1 MTWQQFLTEKVL
13 KECWHEWRKY
23 TEVGLQAKCSCGILF
38 DVTTYNRA
46 DILYK
51 HKNRTF
57 DNRTDMM
64 DLYEAIE
71 RDGKWDTFFWDVA
84 SLCYPRIYGIGCSET
99 TAWLFCLYGEGYEDR
114 CKMVAEFYG
123 WEEKK

>member
-13 KECWHEWRKY
+13 KECWHCFIGDLGRCGKCGKYDSNRKFN
-23 TEVGLQAKCSCGILF
+23 SR
-38 DVTTYNRA
+38 N
-46 DILYK
+46 
-51 HKNRTF
+51 
-57 DNRTDMM
+57 DMM

-71 RDGKWDTFFWDVA
+71 RDGKWEDFFWDFA
-84 SLCYPRIYGIGCSET
+84 FQRKPENYGFGEAET
-99 TAWLFCLYGEGYEDR
+99 TTWLFCLSGEGYEDR

>member
-13 KECWHEWRKY
+13 KKCWHDGRTPFNCGFKCRK
-23 TEVGLQAKCSCGILF
+23 CGNTF
-38 DVTTYNRA
+38 TT
-46 DILYK
+46 
-51 HKNRTF
+51 NRTF
-57 DNRTDMM
+57 NNRNDLM

-123 WEEKK
+123 LEGKMGQYI